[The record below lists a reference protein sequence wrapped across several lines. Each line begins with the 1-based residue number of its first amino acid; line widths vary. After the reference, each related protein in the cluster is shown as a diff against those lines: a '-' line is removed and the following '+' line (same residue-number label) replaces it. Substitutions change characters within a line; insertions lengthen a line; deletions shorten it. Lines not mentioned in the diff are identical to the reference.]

1 MDDGGFSVLDRE
13 GFLQK
18 ASVFPQLPV
27 NATWLVQ
34 HMEVQVSVLSFW
46 IPNTDHQKDE
56 NKDG

>member
-34 HMEVQVSVLSFW
+34 HMEVQVSVLSF
-46 IPNTDHQKDE
+46 
-56 NKDG
+56 